1 MPQCINNSNKQF
13 TGNEKSPLGLGY
25 TAISEPV
32 NKIMIGKDQNFYIV
46 KEFSNGKKWSK
57 INDMEEFFNNLPSE
71 CYNTGFVP
79 KNLTLI
85 ENENGREQKF
95 GGHKPFFIEGE
106 KWPSKGDYHMTF
118 FGQLIDPR
126 KNDNFLYRIFIMIDD
141 EDLIEDTWINKIEL
155 SEENL
160 SKQVIITK
168 PKYNEEFQSNQY
180 FENNIF
186 EPYAINGWSKFS
198 ELKSCSEIRSMYYIP
213 DYIYTSGIPFSE
225 NQKKNNLNIKFEE
238 QYWEFANI
246 KAGVK
251 VGGTPLSTQDHD
263 QVQPYNF
270 LQIEYENFLPYMF
283 GDAGIA
289 HISDDCQFTWDCC

>member
-25 TAISEPV
+25 TSVSEPV
-32 NKIMIGKDQNFYIV
+32 NKIMIGKDENFYIV
-46 KEFSNGKKWSK
+46 KEYSNGKKWSK
-57 INDMEEFFNNLPSE
+57 INDMEDFFNNLSAE
-71 CYNTGFVP
+71 CYNTGFIP
-79 KNLTLI
+79 NNLTPI
-85 ENENGREQKF
+85 ENETGREQKF

-106 KWPSKGDYHMTF
+106 KWPSKGNYHMTF

-141 EDLIEDTWINKIEL
+141 EDMIEDTWINKIEL

-168 PKYNEEFQSNQY
+168 PEYSEEIISNKY
-180 FENNIF
+180 FENYIF
-186 EPYAINGWSKFS
+186 EPYDINGWSEFT
-198 ELKSCSEIRSMYYIP
+198 ELKSSTEIRSMYYIP

-225 NQKKNNLNIKFEE
+225 NQKNNNLNIKFEE
-238 QYWEFANI
+238 QYWEFGTP

-263 QVQPYNF
+263 NVQSYNF
-270 LQIEYENFLPYMF
+270 LQIEYENYLPYMF

-289 HISDDCQFTWDCC
+289 HVSDDCQFTWDCC